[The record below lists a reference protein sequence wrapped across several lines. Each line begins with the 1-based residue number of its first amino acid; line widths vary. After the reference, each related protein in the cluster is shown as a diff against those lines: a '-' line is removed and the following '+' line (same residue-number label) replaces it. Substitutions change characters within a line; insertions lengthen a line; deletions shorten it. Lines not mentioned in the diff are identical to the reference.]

1 VSKSTQLAL
10 LQSIRDK
17 LSVRAEIFRVA
28 ESDKKYTTFTMLGR
42 NIKEAIRARLYK
54 KLGPELEKYSGA
66 KGKSKSD
73 KEVLSSEDIN
83 NIVKSLNSPIK
94 TAINNTKKQM
104 EAVAS
109 REDSL
114 VKVFNARGGFTVIAE
129 DKNDRSNY
137 DLIKRNYDKFIVNL
151 SQITADKIS
160 KYLTEKGIEF
170 KEEDIQRDFSSGRIF
185 ALEHS
190 EDGGVSETQALA
202 AIEEAIDANA
212 EKLLKE
218 LGDSNINN
226 KADLTAEVINFLVES
241 DEGVTIES
249 IRDPQLGT
257 QKIEL
262 FLGSFVSNSI
272 SGGKSGARRAKLE
285 KTIERLLEENALI
298 FANSE
303 GSDSLLEASRK
314 RIGKAGLKPLIEAD
328 KKHKTVKILEQED
341 YGIDGKRTPVVL
353 KDKAKT
359 GTQRAKTKEAKPKPV
374 KIGVSNSKN
383 PAENL
388 LNLQALL
395 NAKLPNVVRKN
406 MGYPALI
413 NRTGTFA
420 SSVKVTDIIKTRK
433 GFPSV
438 GYTYDKNPYQV
449 FEQGAGKTPWSSS
462 DRDPRKLIDRSI
474 REVAAELAL
483 GRFFTRRT

>member
-1 VSKSTQLAL
+1 MSKATQLAL

-28 ESDKKYTTFTMLGR
+28 ESDKKYTTFAMLGK

-54 KLGPELEKYSGA
+54 KLGPEIEKYSGA
-66 KGKSKSD
+66 KGKSGSD
-73 KEVLSSEDIN
+73 RDVLGAKDIA

-94 TAINNTKKQM
+94 TSIKNSRAKM
-104 EAVAS
+104 EAVES
-109 REDSL
+109 IEGSL
-114 VKVFNARGGFTVIAE
+114 VQVFNARGGFIVVAE
-129 DKNDRSNY
+129 YLNDRSNY
-137 DLIKRNYDKFIVNL
+137 NLIKRNYDESIADL
-151 SQITADKIS
+151 SQKTANKIS
-160 KYLTEKGIEF
+160 EYLTEKGIEF
-170 KEEDIQRDFSSGRIF
+170 KEEDIRRDFSSGRIF

-202 AIEEAIDANA
+202 AIEEAVDENA
-212 EKLLKE
+212 EELIE
-218 LGDSNINN
+218 QLGDPNINN
-226 KADLTAEVINFLVES
+226 KAALTAEVIKFLVNS
-241 DEGVTIES
+241 DEGLTIES
-249 IRDPQLGT
+249 IRDPELGT
-257 QKIEL
+257 QKIKL
-262 FLGSFVSNSI
+262 FLGSFVLNSI
-272 SGGKSGARRAKLE
+272 SGGKSSGRRAKLE
-285 KTIERLLEENALI
+285 KTIERLLEENASI
-298 FANSE
+298 FVNSE
-303 GSDSLLEASRK
+303 GSDSLAEASRK
-314 RIGKAGLKPLIEAD
+314 RIGKAGLKPLIEVD

-341 YGIDGKRTPVVL
+341 YGIDGKRTPVTI
-353 KDKAKT
+353 KDKSKT
-359 GTQRAKTKEAKPKPV
+359 GTQRAKTKKAKLKPV
-374 KIGVSNSKN
+374 KIGISNSNN

-395 NAKLPNVVRKN
+395 NTKLPDVVRKN
-406 MGYPALI
+406 MGYPALT

-438 GYTYDKNPYQV
+438 GYTYDKTPYQV

-462 DRDPRKLIDRSI
+462 ERDPRKLIDRSI